1 MQIVEHMEETKSN
14 SEKVRNFF
22 RKASVC
28 YAANDDVLS
37 PEQYMHRDFG
47 TEVPC
52 SDNDKHQFIAPQNLW
67 DTCGLQ
73 YAPEVTLEAKLIF
86 V

>member
-1 MQIVEHMEETKSN
+1 MSDKLEFGV
-14 SEKVRNFF
+14 VGARDF
-22 RKASVC
+22 
-28 YAANDDVLS
+28 S
-37 PEQYMHRDFG
+37 PEITVHITG

-52 SDNDKHQFIAPQNLW
+52 FGKFPAKFQFIAPQNLW